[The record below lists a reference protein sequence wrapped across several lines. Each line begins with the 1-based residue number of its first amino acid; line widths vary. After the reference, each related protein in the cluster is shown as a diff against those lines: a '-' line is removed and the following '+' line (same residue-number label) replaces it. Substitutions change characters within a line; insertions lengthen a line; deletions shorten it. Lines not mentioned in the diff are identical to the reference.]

1 MHPNSP
7 RFAAS
12 HYKDNLGAVEKFP
25 QKRRKIPLTSFHASD
40 SMPGGGDSRKPSL
53 VCAIVKKEEDCP
65 KLQKGKRLQFFTKKK
80 KKKGRSIRSAKNAD
94 QKRKTLGTLCAQ
106 IFVFSGATTQR
117 RNNRDKQRKQQRNTR
132 EAARARSGAWL
143 TWHLPRHGMA
153 NLASQSWFLLLG
165 TRHVA
170 SRDGHV
176 ECCEVVFFLSG
187 HEFLSTTTQKG
198 AHA

>member
-80 KKKGRSIRSAKNAD
+80 EKTKEIDQECEECRSKT
-94 QKRKTLGTLCAQ
+94 QTLGTLCAQ

-132 EAARARSGAWL
+132 EAARAPARE
-143 TWHLPRHGMA
+143 
-153 NLASQSWFLLLG
+153 LG
-165 TRHVA
+165 
-170 SRDGHV
+170 
-176 ECCEVVFFLSG
+176 
-187 HEFLSTTTQKG
+187 
-198 AHA
+198 